1 MGAHLADS
9 TAKETG
15 YVRTTIFQARVA
27 SSKHVSQLATVRF
40 LMPFPTIGE
49 GRI

>member
-9 TAKETG
+9 IAKDTG
-15 YVRTTIFQARVA
+15 HVRATVFQARVA
-27 SSKHVSQLATVRF
+27 SSKHVSQLATVCL

-49 GRI
+49 GRF